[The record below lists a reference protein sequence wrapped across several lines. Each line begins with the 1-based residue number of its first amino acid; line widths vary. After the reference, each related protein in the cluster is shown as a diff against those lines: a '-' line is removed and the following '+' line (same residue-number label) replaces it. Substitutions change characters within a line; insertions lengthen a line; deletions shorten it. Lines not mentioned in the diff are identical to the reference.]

1 MAGQRGSTALRCGRL
16 LLATAALPVALAAC
30 AAAPAAIGAA
40 APAAAPSALQ
50 RRCAQ
55 PAAPSTAAPSTA
67 ASSTAA
73 PSTAASST
81 AASSTAAS
89 DPGQAIAQPP
99 AARHEALSETGS
111 TLLLPLLQAWA
122 GAYQQRFPQ
131 VSISTQSTGSG
142 TGIRDASAGTVD
154 IGASDAFL
162 SSGDLVKNP
171 ALLNIPLAV
180 AAQQVDYNLP
190 GLKPGVH
197 LRLTG
202 TVLAQMYQGTIRT
215 WDAPAIAALNPHV
228 ALPGT
233 RVVPLHRSDSSGD
246 TFLFTSYLSTHDP
259 AWNRAI
265 GYGTT
270 VAWPPVPGSPGQH
283 GNSGMVTGCR
293 ATPGCVAYVGISYLS
308 AALAAGLGEAEL
320 ANALGQYEL
329 PTPASISAA
338 VAAFVSATPANETIS
353 MVNGPAPGGYPI
365 VNYEYAIVRSSQPDS
380 TKARDIR
387 AFLHWAVTAGN
398 SARYLAQGRFQ
409 PLPAAVVTLSGQ
421 QIAKIR

>member
-1 MAGQRGSTALRCGRL
+1 MAGQRGSALVRYGHL
-16 LLATAALPVALAAC
+16 LLAAAILPVTLAAC
-30 AAAPAAIGAA
+30 ATAPAAIPATAA
-40 APAAAPSALQ
+40 NPATAPSAGQ
-50 RRCAQ
+50 TIPAQ
-55 PAAPSTAAPSTA
+55 PAA
-67 ASSTAA
+67 
-73 PSTAASST
+73 
-81 AASSTAAS
+81 
-89 DPGQAIAQPP
+89 Q
-99 AARHEALSETGS
+99 HETLTETGS
-111 TLLLPLLQAWA
+111 TLLLPLLHAWA
-122 GAYQQRFPQ
+122 GAYQQQFPQ
-131 VSISTQSTGSG
+131 VRISTGGTGSG
-142 TGIRDASAGTVD
+142 TGIKDASAGTVD
-154 IGASDAFL
+154 IGASDAYL

-190 GLKPGVH
+190 ELKAGVH

-202 TVLAQMYQGTIRT
+202 AVLAQMYQGTIRT
-215 WDAPAIAALNPHV
+215 WNNPAISKLNPGIT
-228 ALPGT
+228 LPPA

-270 VAWPPVPGSPGQH
+270 VAWPAGPGRRGQH
-283 GNSGMVTGCR
+283 GNSGMVAGCQ

-308 AALAAGLGEAEL
+308 AALADGLGEAQL

-365 VNYEYAIVRSSQPDS
+365 VNYEYAIVRGRQPDR
-380 TKARDIR
+380 TQARDIQ
-387 AFLHWAVTAGN
+387 AFLHWAVTTGN
-398 SARYLAQGRFQ
+398 SAQYLGAGRFQ
-409 PLPAAVVTLSGQ
+409 PLPRAVVTLSDQ
-421 QIAKIR
+421 QIATIR

>member
-1 MAGQRGSTALRCGRL
+1 VAGQRGSALVRYGHL
-16 LLATAALPVALAAC
+16 LLAAAILPVTLAAC
-30 AAAPAAIGAA
+30 ATAPAAIPATAA
-40 APAAAPSALQ
+40 NPAAAPSAGQ
-50 RRCAQ
+50 TIPAQ
-55 PAAPSTAAPSTA
+55 PAA
-67 ASSTAA
+67 
-73 PSTAASST
+73 
-81 AASSTAAS
+81 
-89 DPGQAIAQPP
+89 Q
-99 AARHEALSETGS
+99 HETLTETGS
-111 TLLLPLLQAWA
+111 TLLLPLLHAWA
-122 GAYQQRFPQ
+122 GAYQQQFPQ
-131 VSISTQSTGSG
+131 VRISTGGTGSG
-142 TGIRDASAGTVD
+142 TGIKDASAGTVD
-154 IGASDAFL
+154 IGASDAYL

-190 GLKPGVH
+190 ELKAGVH

-202 TVLAQMYQGTIRT
+202 AVLAQMYQGTIRT
-215 WDAPAIAALNPHV
+215 WNNPAISKLNPGIT
-228 ALPGT
+228 LPPA

-270 VAWPPVPGSPGQH
+270 VAWPAGPGRRGQH
-283 GNSGMVTGCR
+283 GNSGMVAGCQ

-308 AALAAGLGEAEL
+308 AALADGLGEAQL

-365 VNYEYAIVRSSQPDS
+365 VNYEYAIVRGRQPDR
-380 TKARDIR
+380 TQARDIQ
-387 AFLHWAVTAGN
+387 AFLHWAVTTGN
-398 SARYLAQGRFQ
+398 SAQYLGAGRFQ
-409 PLPAAVVTLSGQ
+409 PLPKAVVTLSDQ
-421 QIAKIR
+421 QIATIR

>member
-1 MAGQRGSTALRCGRL
+1 VAGQRGSALVRYGHL
-16 LLATAALPVALAAC
+16 LLAAAILPVTLAAC
-30 AAAPAAIGAA
+30 ATAPAAIPATAA
-40 APAAAPSALQ
+40 NPATAPSAGQ
-50 RRCAQ
+50 TIPAQ
-55 PAAPSTAAPSTA
+55 PAA
-67 ASSTAA
+67 
-73 PSTAASST
+73 
-81 AASSTAAS
+81 
-89 DPGQAIAQPP
+89 Q
-99 AARHEALSETGS
+99 HETLTETGS
-111 TLLLPLLQAWA
+111 TLLLPLLHAWA
-122 GAYQQRFPQ
+122 GAYQQQFPQ
-131 VSISTQSTGSG
+131 VRISTGGTGSG
-142 TGIRDASAGTVD
+142 TGIKDASAGTVD
-154 IGASDAFL
+154 IGASDAYL

-190 GLKPGVH
+190 ELKAGVH

-202 TVLAQMYQGTIRT
+202 AVLAQMYQGTIRT
-215 WDAPAIAALNPHV
+215 WNNPAISKLNPGIT
-228 ALPGT
+228 LPPA

-270 VAWPPVPGSPGQH
+270 VAWPAGPGRRGQY
-283 GNSGMVTGCR
+283 GNSGMVAGCQ

-308 AALAAGLGEAEL
+308 AALADGLGEAQL

-365 VNYEYAIVRSSQPDS
+365 VNYEYAIVRGRQPDR
-380 TKARDIR
+380 TQARDIQ
-387 AFLHWAVTAGN
+387 AFLHWAVTTGN
-398 SARYLAQGRFQ
+398 SAQYLGAGRFQ
-409 PLPAAVVTLSGQ
+409 PLPKAVVTLSDQ
-421 QIAKIR
+421 QIATIR

>member
-1 MAGQRGSTALRCGRL
+1 M
-16 LLATAALPVALAAC
+16 
-30 AAAPAAIGAA
+30 
-40 APAAAPSALQ
+40 
-50 RRCAQ
+50 
-55 PAAPSTAAPSTA
+55 
-67 ASSTAA
+67 
-73 PSTAASST
+73 
-81 AASSTAAS
+81 
-89 DPGQAIAQPP
+89 
-99 AARHEALSETGS
+99 
-111 TLLLPLLQAWA
+111 LPLLHAWA

-131 VSISTQSTGSG
+131 VSISTGGTGSG
-142 TGIRDASAGTVD
+142 TGIKDASAGTVD
-154 IGASDAFL
+154 IGASDAYL

-190 GLKPGVH
+190 GLKAGVH

-202 TVLAQMYQGTIRT
+202 AVLAQMYQGTIRT
-215 WDAPAIAALNPHV
+215 WNNPAISRLNPGV
-228 ALPGT
+228 TLPPA

-270 VAWPPVPGSPGQH
+270 VAWPPVPGGQGQH
-283 GNSGMVTGCR
+283 GNSGMVAGCQ

-308 AALAAGLGEAEL
+308 AALADGLGEAQL

-365 VNYEYAIVRSSQPDS
+365 VNYEYAIVRSRQPDR
-380 TKARDIR
+380 TRARDIQ
-387 AFLHWAVTAGN
+387 AFLHWAVTTGN
-398 SARYLAQGRFQ
+398 SAQYLGAGRFQ
-409 PLPAAVVTLSGQ
+409 PLPGAVVTLSDQ
-421 QIAKIR
+421 QIATIR

>member
-1 MAGQRGSTALRCGRL
+1 MAGQRGSALVRYGSL
-16 LLATAALPVALAAC
+16 LLAAAILPVTLAAC
-30 AAAPAAIGAA
+30 ATAPAAIPAPAA
-40 APAAAPSALQ
+40 NPAAAPSAGQ
-50 RRCAQ
+50 TIPAQ
-55 PAAPSTAAPSTA
+55 PAA
-67 ASSTAA
+67 
-73 PSTAASST
+73 
-81 AASSTAAS
+81 
-89 DPGQAIAQPP
+89 Q
-99 AARHEALSETGS
+99 HETLTETGS
-111 TLLLPLLQAWA
+111 TLLLPLLHAWA
-122 GAYQQRFPQ
+122 GAYQQQFPQ
-131 VSISTQSTGSG
+131 VRISTGGTGSG
-142 TGIRDASAGTVD
+142 TGIKDASAGTVD
-154 IGASDAFL
+154 IGASDAYL

-190 GLKPGVH
+190 GLKAGVH

-202 TVLAQMYQGTIRT
+202 AVLAQMYQGTIRT
-215 WDAPAIAALNPHV
+215 WNNPAISKLNPGIT
-228 ALPGT
+228 LPPA

-270 VAWPPVPGSPGQH
+270 VAWPPVPGSRGQQ
-283 GNSGMVTGCR
+283 GNSGMVAGCQ

-308 AALAAGLGEAEL
+308 AALADGLGEAQL

-365 VNYEYAIVRSSQPDS
+365 VNYEYAIVRGRQPDR
-380 TKARDIR
+380 TRARDIQ
-387 AFLHWAVTAGN
+387 AFLHWAVTTGN
-398 SARYLAQGRFQ
+398 SVQYLGAGRFQ
-409 PLPAAVVTLSGQ
+409 PLPKAVVTLSDQ
-421 QIAKIR
+421 QIATIR

>member
-1 MAGQRGSTALRCGRL
+1 VRHGSL
-16 LLATAALPVALAAC
+16 LLAAAITLTAC
-30 AAAPAAIGAA
+30 AAASAANPGRPAA
-40 APAAAPSALQ
+40 Q
-50 RRCAQ
+50 
-55 PAAPSTAAPSTA
+55 
-67 ASSTAA
+67 
-73 PSTAASST
+73 
-81 AASSTAAS
+81 
-89 DPGQAIAQPP
+89 
-99 AARHEALSETGS
+99 HETLTETGS
-111 TLLLPLLQAWA
+111 TLLFPLLHTWA
-122 GAYQQRFPQ
+122 AAYQQQFPQ
-131 VSISTQSTGSG
+131 VHISTDGTGSG
-142 TGIRDASAGTVD
+142 TGIKDASAGTVD
-154 IGASDAFL
+154 IGASDAYL

-190 GLKPGVH
+190 SLRAGVH

-202 TVLAQMYQGTIRT
+202 AVLAQMYQGTIRT
-215 WDAPAIAALNPHV
+215 WNDPAIRRLNPGV
-228 ALPGT
+228 TLPPD

-270 VAWPPVPGSPGQH
+270 VAWPTVPGSQGQH
-283 GNSGMVTGCR
+283 GNSGMVTGCQ
-293 ATPGCVAYVGISYLS
+293 ATTGCVAYVGISYLS
-308 AALAAGLGEAEL
+308 AALADGLGEAEL

-353 MVNGPAPGGYPI
+353 MVNGPASGGYPI
-365 VNYEYAIVRSSQPDS
+365 VNYEYAIVRGRQPDAAR
-380 TKARDIR
+380 ARDIR

-398 SARYLAQGRFQ
+398 AARYLSVGRFQ

-421 QIAKIR
+421 QIAKIK

>member
-1 MAGQRGSTALRCGRL
+1 MAGQRGSALVRYGSL
-16 LLATAALPVALAAC
+16 LLAAAILPVTLAAC
-30 AAAPAAIGAA
+30 ATAPAAIPATAA
-40 APAAAPSALQ
+40 NPAAAPSAGQ
-50 RRCAQ
+50 TIPAQ
-55 PAAPSTAAPSTA
+55 PAA
-67 ASSTAA
+67 
-73 PSTAASST
+73 
-81 AASSTAAS
+81 
-89 DPGQAIAQPP
+89 Q
-99 AARHEALSETGS
+99 HETLTETGS
-111 TLLLPLLQAWA
+111 TLLLPLLHAWA
-122 GAYQQRFPQ
+122 GAYQQQFPQ
-131 VSISTQSTGSG
+131 VRISTGGTGSG
-142 TGIRDASAGTVD
+142 TGIKDASAGTVD
-154 IGASDAFL
+154 IGASDAYL

-190 GLKPGVH
+190 GLKAGVH

-202 TVLAQMYQGTIRT
+202 AVLAQMYQGTIRT
-215 WDAPAIAALNPHV
+215 WNNPAIGKLNPGIT
-228 ALPGT
+228 LPPA

-270 VAWPPVPGSPGQH
+270 VAWPPVPGSRGQQ
-283 GNSGMVTGCR
+283 GNSGMVTGCQ

-308 AALAAGLGEAEL
+308 AALADGLGEAQL

-365 VNYEYAIVRSSQPDS
+365 VNYEYAIVRGRQPDR
-380 TKARDIR
+380 TRARDIQ
-387 AFLHWAVTAGN
+387 AFLHWAVTTGN
-398 SARYLAQGRFQ
+398 SAQYLGAGRFQ
-409 PLPAAVVTLSGQ
+409 PLPKAVVTLSDQ
-421 QIAKIR
+421 QIATIR